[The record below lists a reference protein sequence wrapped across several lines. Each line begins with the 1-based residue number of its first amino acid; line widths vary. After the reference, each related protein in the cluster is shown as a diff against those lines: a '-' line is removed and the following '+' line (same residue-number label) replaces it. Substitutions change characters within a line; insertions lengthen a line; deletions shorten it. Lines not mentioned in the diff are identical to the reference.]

1 MGTTLIRDIFYRA
14 SSQLNDLSPQFTR
27 WKQRE
32 LVDAANDGQRAI
44 AKYMPSSSARVDSFK
59 LAAGS
64 KQSIERILAANIIP
78 GDGTSAADVNGTYF
92 QTATRNMGANGTTP
106 GAVIRVIDRE
116 VLDTTSPDW
125 HVPIVGS
132 YAGVRGVIFDP
143 RFPKVFYIY
152 PALPAGTSWWIE
164 QSMLADPVLIPHTN
178 EGVYAWDG
186 SNTQTISIDDKY
198 VDDLLNYIMARAF
211 MKDAEW
217 AANPAMAQN
226 YTSLFV
232 GSINAQ
238 VTALTGVNPNLQ
250 SLPFNPNVPAKA
262 AGGR

>member
-1 MGTTLIRDIFYRA
+1 MGTTLVRELFYRA

-32 LVDAANDGQRAI
+32 LVDACNDGQRAI
-44 AKYMPSSSARVDSFK
+44 AKYMPSSSARVDAVK
-59 LAAGS
+59 LQAGS
-64 KQSIERILAANIIP
+64 KQSIERILAASIIP
-78 GDGTSAADVNGTYF
+78 GDGSVAADVNGTYF
-92 QTATRNMGANGTTP
+92 QTAIRNMGANGTTP
-106 GAVIRVIDRE
+106 GSVIRVIDRE
-116 VLDTTSPDW
+116 VLDTGTPDW
-125 HVPIVGS
+125 HVPASGS

-143 RFPKVFYIY
+143 RYPKVYY
-152 PALPAGTSWWIE
+152 AWPALPPATDWWIE
-164 QSMLADPVLIPHTN
+164 QSMLADPVLIPHAT
-178 EGVYAWDG
+178 EGTYGWEG
-186 SNTQTISIDDKY
+186 SSTVSISIDDKY
-198 VDDLLNYIMARAF
+198 VDDLMNYIMARAF

-250 SLPFNPNVPAKA
+250 SLPFNPNVPAKVA
-262 AGGR
+262 AR

>member
-1 MGTTLIRDIFYRA
+1 MGTTLVREVLYRV

-32 LVDAANDGQRAI
+32 LVDAANDGQRAL
-44 AKYMPSSSARVDSFK
+44 AKYIPSSSARVDVVK
-59 LAAGS
+59 LVAGS
-64 KQSIERILAANIIP
+64 KQSIERILAANIVP
-78 GDGTSAADVNGTYF
+78 GDGSSAADVNGTYF
-92 QTATRNMGANGTTP
+92 QTAVRNMGANGSTP
-106 GAVIRVIDRE
+106 GSVIRVIDRE
-116 VLDTTSPDW
+116 VLDTGTPDW
-125 HVPIVGS
+125 HVPPSGT
-132 YAGVRGVIFDP
+132 YTGVRGVVFDP
-143 RFPKVFYIY
+143 RYPKVYY
-152 PALPAGTSWWIE
+152 AWPAVPAATNWWIE
-164 QSMLADPVLIPHTN
+164 QSMLADPVLIPHAAENT
-178 EGVYAWDG
+178 YIWSG
-186 SNTQTISIDDKY
+186 SDTAAISIDDKY

-250 SLPFNPNVPAKA
+250 SLPFNPNVPAKT
-262 AGGR
+262 AGR

>member
-1 MGTTLIRDIFYRA
+1 MGTTLVRDVFYRA

-44 AKYMPSSSARVDSFK
+44 AKYMPSSSARVDAVK
-59 LAAGS
+59 LTAGS
-64 KQSIERILAANIIP
+64 KQSIERVLAASILP
-78 GDGTSAADVNGTYF
+78 GDGSTAADVNGTYF
-92 QTATRNMGANGTTP
+92 QTAIRNMGTSGQTP
-106 GAVIRVIDRE
+106 GSVIRVIDRE
-116 VLDTTSPDW
+116 VLDTGTPDW
-125 HVPIVGS
+125 HLPAAGS
-132 YAGVRGVIFDP
+132 YAGVRGVVFDP
-143 RFPKVFYIY
+143 RFPKVFYVW
-152 PALPAGTSWWIE
+152 PAIPAGTTWWIE
-164 QSMLADPVLIPHTN
+164 QSMLADPVLIPHTAEN
-178 EGVYAWDG
+178 TYAWDG
-186 SNTQTISIDDKY
+186 SSTATISIDDKY

-226 YTSLFV
+226 YTTMFV

-238 VTALTGVNPNLQ
+238 VTALTGVSPNLQ

-262 AGGR
+262 AGR